1 MKKILALLL
10 VVILSFS
17 LVACGG
23 DKGDDNGSSG
33 DLVSGSVTMGKLPDN
48 PPEKPQATK
57 VGENGSRTDDAVG
70 FQLELP
76 EIGEKIAVFETDKG
90 NIYMRLFPES
100 VPITVTNFVGLVE
113 AGYYDGIS
121 FHRVIDGFMIQGGD
135 PTATGSGGE
144 SVWGG
149 SFEDEFNANLLNI
162 RGSLSMANSGADTN
176 GSQFFINQASEPVLK
191 ANFDYKTIYDSYVT
205 QYGEQIKAEYEQYKS
220 QLTEFADA
228 DAYLKA
234 VIDLNIGQGMVF
246 SDDVSAEAWDLY
258 KKHGGNI
265 HLDGAFKRGYGGHSV
280 FAQVFSGMSVVD
292 EIAKVDVDANSK
304 PTTDVLIKKAYTT
317 TVTAEILALAD
328 PVEEDTASGVVAPG
342 A

>member
-10 VVILSFS
+10 VLVLSFS

-23 DKGDDNGSSG
+23 NGG
-33 DLVSGSVTMGKLPDN
+33 NDTTSVESTAPSTMGKLPAN
-48 PPEKPQATK
+48 PPVKPQAVA

-76 EIGEKIAVFETDKG
+76 EIGEKIAVFETSKG
-90 NIYMRLFPES
+90 NIYMRLFPNS
-100 VPITVTNFVGLVE
+100 APVTVANFVGLIE
-113 AGYYDGIS
+113 AGYYDGLS

-144 SVWGG
+144 CVWGG
-149 SFEDEFNANLLNI
+149 SFDDEFNANLLNI
-162 RGSLSMANSGADTN
+162 RGSLSMANSGANTN
-176 GSQFFINQASEPVLK
+176 GSQFFINQSSEPISK
-191 ANFDYKTIYDSYVT
+191 ANFDYNTIYNSYVQ

-220 QLTEFADA
+220 QLTEYADA
-228 DAYLKA
+228 DAYMKA
-234 VIDLNIGQGMVF
+234 VIDLNIGKGMVF
-246 SDDVSAEAWDLY
+246 SDDVSTEAWELY
-258 KKHGGNI
+258 KTHGGNI

-292 EIAKVDVDANSK
+292 EIAKVDVDENAK
-304 PTTDVLIKKAYTT
+304 PLSDVLITKAYTT

-328 PVEEDTASGVVAPG
+328 KVDENTSSDVVVP
-342 A
+342 